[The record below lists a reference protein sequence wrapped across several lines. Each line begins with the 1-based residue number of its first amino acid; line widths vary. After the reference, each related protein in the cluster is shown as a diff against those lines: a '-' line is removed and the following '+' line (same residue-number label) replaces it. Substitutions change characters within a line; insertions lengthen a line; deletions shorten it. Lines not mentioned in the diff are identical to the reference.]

1 MGIHVESFEGLHVI
15 FKVLMKQLSLPTS
28 DLYGIHKDG
37 DVVIGGL
44 FIINFRVSVPDVS
57 FKTKPESIPC
67 DSFYFRSFRWLQTM
81 IFTIE
86 EINKDR
92 ELLPNITLGYS
103 IYDNCGKVPQAV
115 RAAVS
120 VLNGVDDHFDDHGC
134 TGSRP
139 ISAIVGDPTSTT
151 SIVAARL
158 AGVFNIPMVS
168 YFATCPCLSNKLEF
182 PTFFRTIPSDTF
194 QAKAMAKLV
203 QHFGWTWVGSIASE
217 DDYGQ
222 YAVQAFNDQ
231 IERSGACLAFSEA
244 IPKINSEQKV
254 LQIVDTIKK
263 SSARVIVLFA
273 GEVDAIPLA
282 KEVVRQN
289 LTDRQWLASEA
300 WSTGTLLA
308 TKENLPS
315 FGGTIGFAIHKG
327 EIPGL
332 KEFLLKVHPSSAPG
346 HTLIKRFWEELFGC
360 SFYSLDNTTSSTISE
375 PACTGQEDLE
385 ETNNVYSDV
394 SELRASYNVYKAVDA
409 IAHALHNLL
418 ACETRQGPFVDKSCA
433 NISSFEPWQLLHY
446 LRNVKFTNRFGEQV
460 YFDENG
466 DPVPSYDIMNWQMNA
481 DGSVKIVTIGIF
493 DGSLAPGQELSIKE
507 GTIIWSGGQLEV
519 PDSVC
524 SGSCQPGTRKATQK
538 GQPVCCFDCLQC
550 ADGEVSNQT
559 DSVQCLKCPIDYW
572 SNQGRD
578 QCVLKEVEFLSFE
591 GTLGIILA
599 SVALIGACIT
609 ICVFAIFLHYR
620 NTPIVRANNME
631 LSFLLLGS
639 LVLCFLCSLFYIGR
653 PSLWSCVLRHTVFG
667 VSFALCIS
675 CILGKTIVVLMAF
688 SATLPNNNM
697 MKYFGPLQQAA
708 SVLACTILQV
718 IICVIWLITSPP
730 FPTKNTEHQKAK
742 VILECNVGSVAAF
755 CCVLGYI
762 GLLASVSFVLAF
774 LARKLPDNFNE
785 AKFITFSMLIFCA
798 VWITFIP
805 AYISSPGKYTVA
817 VEVFAILSSSFGL
830 IACNFAPKC
839 YVILLRPEENTKK
852 HLMGRGRSKHIRLA
866 SERPGFNFQRG
877 ETLSKFPYSTIIL
890 QENK

>member
-1 MGIHVESFEGLHVI
+1 MR
-15 FKVLMKQLSLPTS
+15 VLALKSSKGLPTRPLRS
-28 DLYGIHKDG
+28 PAIPTPLPTPQLHQHWLPHALPTLLSVALPLIPWITLFPNPFGSALSIICIQIPSL
-37 DVVIGGL
+37 VGGL
-44 FIINFRVSVPDVS
+44 FPELRPCEKNLSSCIDCLVS
-57 FKTKPESIPC
+57 C
-67 DSFYFRSFRWLQTM
+67 SFYFRSFRWLQTM

-139 ISAIVGDPTSTT
+139 IS
-151 SIVAARL
+151 
-158 AGVFNIPMVS
+158 VS

-433 NISSFEPWQLLHY
+433 NISSFEPWQVRDFY
-446 LRNVKFTNRFGEQV
+446 
-460 YFDENG
+460 
-466 DPVPSYDIMNWQMNA
+466 
-481 DGSVKIVTIGIF
+481 
-493 DGSLAPGQELSIKE
+493 
-507 GTIIWSGGQLEV
+507 
-519 PDSVC
+519 
-524 SGSCQPGTRKATQK
+524 
-538 GQPVCCFDCLQC
+538 
-550 ADGEVSNQT
+550 
-559 DSVQCLKCPIDYW
+559 SVQCLKCPIDYW

-852 HLMGRGRSKHIRLA
+852 HLMGRGRSK
-866 SERPGFNFQRG
+866 Q
-877 ETLSKFPYSTIIL
+877 
-890 QENK
+890 

>member
-1 MGIHVESFEGLHVI
+1 MGRTMNLNVHLALLF
-15 FKVLMKQLSLPTS
+15 SLPFHAFGAIEPTCKPLEKFN
-28 DLYGIHKDG
+28 LYGIHKDG
-37 DVVIGGL
+37 DVIIGGL
-44 FIINFRVSVPDVS
+44 FPIHFSVTAPQLS
-57 FKTKPESIPC
+57 YKAKPQE
-67 DSFYFRSFRWLQTM
+67 LQSCEIRIMRANMM

-86 EINKDR
+86 EINKDQ

-103 IYDNCGKVPQAV
+103 IYDNCRKVPQAV
-115 RAAVS
+115 RTAVTL
-120 VLNGVDDHFDDHGC
+120 LNGVDDLFDNDKC
-134 TGSRP
+134 TGSPP
-139 ISAIVGDPTSTT
+139 ISAIIG
-151 SIVAARL
+151 AARSTHSMIIGRI
-158 AGVFNIPMVS
+158 AGLFSIPVVS
-168 YFATCPCLSNKLEF
+168 YSSSCPCLSDKREF
-182 PTFFRTIPSDTF
+182 PSFFRTIPSDSF
-194 QAKAMAKLV
+194 QAKAMAQLV
-203 QHFGWTWVGSIASE
+203 KHFGWTWIGSIATQ

-222 YAVQAFNDQ
+222 YLVQSFNKQ
-231 IERSGACLAFSEA
+231 VQEYGACLAFTEA
-244 IPKINSEQKV
+244 IPKINSQQKI
-254 LQIVDTIKK
+254 LKIVDTIKK
-263 SSARVIVLFA
+263 STAKVIVLFA
-273 GEVDAIPLA
+273 GVGDIIALA
-282 KEVVRQN
+282 DEIVRHN
-289 LTDRQWLASEA
+289 ITDRQWIASET
-300 WSTGTLLA
+300 WSTAAMLA
-308 TKENLPS
+308 TKENFGS
-315 FGGTIGFAIHKG
+315 FGGTIGFAFRKG
-327 EIPGL
+327 EIPGFR
-332 KEFLLKVHPSSAPG
+332 EFLLKVRPSSPPG
-346 HTLIKRFWEELFGC
+346 NGLINRFWEELFGC
-360 SFYSLDNTTSSTISE
+360 ALNAPDVTSGHTSTNTLSK
-375 PACTGQEDLE
+375 PVCTGQEDLE
-385 ETNNVYSDV
+385 KINTIYTDV
-394 SELRASYNVYKAVDA
+394 SQLRVTYNVYKAVYA
-409 IAHALHNLL
+409 LAHSLHSLL
-418 ACETRQGPFVDKSCA
+418 LCENDKGPFADKTCA
-433 NISSFEPWQLLHY
+433 NNLNFEPWQLLHY
-446 LRNVKFTNRFGEQV
+446 LKEVKFTNRLGEKV

-466 DPVPSYDIMNWQMNA
+466 DPIASYDIMNWQMDAN
-481 DGSVKIVTIGIF
+481 GSVNILNVGLF
-493 DGSLAPGQELSIKE
+493 DASAALGQELLINEK
-507 GTIIWSGGQLEV
+507 TISWIGQQKQV
-519 PDSVC
+519 PHSVC
-524 SGSCQPGTRKATQK
+524 SESCLPGTRKAAK
-538 GQPVCCFDCLQC
+538 KEQPICCFDCLQC
-550 ADGEVSNQT
+550 ADGEISNQT

-697 MKYFGPLQQAA
+697 MKYFGPLQQTA

-852 HLMGRGRSKHIRLA
+852 HLMGRTHLHH
-866 SERPGFNFQRG
+866 Q
-877 ETLSKFPYSTIIL
+877 
-890 QENK
+890 